1 LKIAPNLLTLSKIG
15 FMKKELL
22 LKSILIELNKL
33 PEVYLQQ
40 WYELIH
46 TFRERL
52 PVDESDEVTSK
63 ETDFDWDAIVNEVM
77 TNRRQSNLQRMSRL
91 ETLLNDQ

>member
-1 LKIAPNLLTLSKIG
+1 
-15 FMKKELL
+15 MKKELL

-52 PVDESDEVTSK
+52 PVDESGEVLSK
-63 ETDFDWDAIVNEVM
+63 ETDF
-77 TNRRQSNLQRMSRL
+77 
-91 ETLLNDQ
+91 

>member
-1 LKIAPNLLTLSKIG
+1 
-15 FMKKELL
+15 MKKELL
-22 LKSILIELNKL
+22 LKNILIELNKL

-52 PVDESDEVTSK
+52 PVDESGEVLSK
-63 ETDFDWDAIVNEVM
+63 ETDFDWDAMVNEVM
-77 TNRRQSNLQRMSRL
+77 TNRRQSNLQRMNRL